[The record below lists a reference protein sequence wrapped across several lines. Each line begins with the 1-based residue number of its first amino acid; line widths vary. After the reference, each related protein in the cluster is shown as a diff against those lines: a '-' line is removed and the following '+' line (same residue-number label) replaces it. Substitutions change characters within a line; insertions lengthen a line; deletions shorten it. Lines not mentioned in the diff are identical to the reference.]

1 MILPIA
7 DEPSEGEGAE
17 TDDDDG
23 DHRDDDV
30 RQHPSPPYIKY
41 LSRGP
46 CSRHNTRPAYTKR
59 AHARPAVSGLLAYR
73 GSICRASQIVIFQHS
88 LIIRA
93 RYHPCQARD
102 RSPVRI
108 HVLASGESSCERKT
122 VSRQCAIIRGVPGW
136 CARPVPAALGSVWMR
151 GRRAMERA
159 DVVVVGAGLIGS
171 AVAWRLA
178 QAGLRVVLLD
188 RGEPGQEASWAG
200 AGLLQ
205 PEAGREAS
213 PELLRLWLE
222 SLAMYDDFIRE
233 LREATSADVEFRL
246 CGRLVLALDAAEEA
260 ALHQRAEAQRAA
272 GIPCEWLTAAEVRRR
287 EPAVTPDVRAALY
300 FPQHGLVDNRRLVR
314 ILALAAAMAGA
325 RVRGYEP
332 VVAIAARGGRVEGVA
347 TANGRIAADVVV
359 NAAGCWAGQ
368 LLPERWPSL
377 GKEESPSPI
386 IGPAK
391 GEIIALEAQPRP
403 LAHVVSTRDASVS
416 ARADGRI
423 VVGATVI
430 HGTFDRQ

>member
-1 MILPIA
+1 
-7 DEPSEGEGAE
+7 
-17 TDDDDG
+17 
-23 DHRDDDV
+23 
-30 RQHPSPPYIKY
+30 
-41 LSRGP
+41 
-46 CSRHNTRPAYTKR
+46 
-59 AHARPAVSGLLAYR
+59 
-73 GSICRASQIVIFQHS
+73 
-88 LIIRA
+88 
-93 RYHPCQARD
+93 
-102 RSPVRI
+102 
-108 HVLASGESSCERKT
+108 
-122 VSRQCAIIRGVPGW
+122 
-136 CARPVPAALGSVWMR
+136 
-151 GRRAMERA
+151 MERA

-222 SLAMYDDFIRE
+222 SLAMYGDFIRE

-246 CGRLVLALDAAEEA
+246 CGRLVLALDTAEEA

-325 RVRGYEP
+325 HVRGYEP
-332 VVAIAARGGRVEGVA
+332 AVAIATRGGRVEGVA

-377 GKEESPSPI
+377 GGEESPSPI

-430 HGTFDRQ
+430 HGTFDRQVSVDGLTRLLTAATTAVPALRTARFVEAWTGLRPYTPDEQPILGPDEITGLYWATGHYKMGILSTPATAAVVADLVAGRSPRMPISSMSPRRFAR

>member
-1 MILPIA
+1 
-7 DEPSEGEGAE
+7 
-17 TDDDDG
+17 
-23 DHRDDDV
+23 
-30 RQHPSPPYIKY
+30 
-41 LSRGP
+41 
-46 CSRHNTRPAYTKR
+46 
-59 AHARPAVSGLLAYR
+59 
-73 GSICRASQIVIFQHS
+73 
-88 LIIRA
+88 
-93 RYHPCQARD
+93 
-102 RSPVRI
+102 
-108 HVLASGESSCERKT
+108 
-122 VSRQCAIIRGVPGW
+122 
-136 CARPVPAALGSVWMR
+136 
-151 GRRAMERA
+151 MERA

-233 LREATSADVEFRL
+233 LREATSADVEFRR

-272 GIPCEWLTAAEVRRR
+272 GIPCEWLTSAEVRRR

-430 HGTFDRQ
+430 HGTFDRQVSVDGLTRLLTAATTAVPALRAARFVEAWTGLRPYTPDEQPILGPDEITGLYWATGHYKMGILSTPATAAVMADLIAGRSPRMPISSMSPRRFVR

>member
-1 MILPIA
+1 
-7 DEPSEGEGAE
+7 
-17 TDDDDG
+17 
-23 DHRDDDV
+23 
-30 RQHPSPPYIKY
+30 
-41 LSRGP
+41 
-46 CSRHNTRPAYTKR
+46 
-59 AHARPAVSGLLAYR
+59 
-73 GSICRASQIVIFQHS
+73 
-88 LIIRA
+88 
-93 RYHPCQARD
+93 
-102 RSPVRI
+102 
-108 HVLASGESSCERKT
+108 
-122 VSRQCAIIRGVPGW
+122 
-136 CARPVPAALGSVWMR
+136 
-151 GRRAMERA
+151 
-159 DVVVVGAGLIGS
+159 
-171 AVAWRLA
+171 
-178 QAGLRVVLLD
+178 
-188 RGEPGQEASWAG
+188 
-200 AGLLQ
+200 
-205 PEAGREAS
+205 
-213 PELLRLWLE
+213 LLRLWLE
-222 SLAMYDDFIRE
+222 SLAMYGDFIRE

-430 HGTFDRQ
+430 HGTFDRQVSVDGLTRLLTAATTAVPALRAARFVEAWTGLRPYTPDEQPILGPDEITGLYWATGHYKMGILSTPATAAVMADLIAGRSPRMPISSMSPRRFAR